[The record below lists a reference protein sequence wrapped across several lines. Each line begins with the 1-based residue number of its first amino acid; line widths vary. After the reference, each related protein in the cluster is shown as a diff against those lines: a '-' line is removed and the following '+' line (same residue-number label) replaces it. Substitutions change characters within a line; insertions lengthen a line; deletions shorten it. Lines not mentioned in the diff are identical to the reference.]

1 MANGSAPHPLANRL
15 IFNRSETVK
24 PMFLS
29 HRRNGPS
36 RRLDGAIR
44 TKPSSPKRN
53 QELFLL
59 EREPDM
65 SVEMDEP
72 TIVATWENRAQIIE
86 IMSSAHQTSQQFEQ
100 LWQSSGGTG
109 RLSQDDTD
117 KLVEL
122 LRQIGD
128 LNETLMRLA

>member
-1 MANGSAPHPLANRL
+1 ML
-15 IFNRSETVK
+15 
-24 PMFLS
+24 LS
-29 HRRNGPS
+29 HRGDGPS

-44 TKPSSPKRN
+44 TKPLSPKRN

-65 SVEMDEP
+65 SMVMEQP
-72 TIVATWENRAQIIE
+72 TVVTTWENRAQIIE
-86 IMSSAHQTSQQFEQ
+86 IMSIALKTSQEFQH

-117 KLVEL
+117 KLIAL

-128 LNETLMRLA
+128 LNEMLMRLA